1 MYHAVQYAMIIG
13 EFLKMFLKILCHSAL
28 LLLTWHRK
36 SKSWAFEQIR
46 MSLLSS
52 RGFSSTSK
60 KTQMRKCRCIINPR
74 SQNQAHGRQLPC
86 PCLADPTEGSFTS
99 YQTKQ
104 CYIQQANLLNAEGNS
119 WKFIRYHS
127 CIPLLVSQ
135 SRLIDSRSTVA
146 PHFHAKSSVCHMCKV
161 QIKSDKNDILHLS
174 EISMNLVIPA
184 EINPSDYMKTS
195 ISMSYYQ

>member
-1 MYHAVQYAMIIG
+1 MHSVYKILHIYIYRYVSRGTVCHDNWWI
-13 EFLKMFLKILCHSAL
+13 LKDVLKIPCHSAL

-104 CYIQQANLLNAEGNS
+104 CYIQQADLLNAEGNS
-119 WKFIRYHS
+119 WKFIQYHS

-135 SRLIDSRSTVA
+135 SRFIDSRSTVA

-161 QIKSDKNDILHLS
+161 QIKSEK
-174 EISMNLVIPA
+174 M
-184 EINPSDYMKTS
+184 TS
-195 ISMSYYQ
+195 ST